1 MYLALGTLL
10 SMAHMILPATACTQ
24 GRDCILP
31 DCFCSTFDHP
41 DFTDVKDI
49 PQMVYF
55 AFDDALNVD
64 VDSYYQQVFTDT
76 RLNPNGCPITMSLYV
91 SHQNTDYSL
100 VENHFQRGDDIGSHS
115 VNHNDVR
122 TAERLQFEAGQQKEN
137 LINNGHVARDQMV
150 GWRSPN
156 LQTAGDAQPDVLKAL
171 NYTYDIS
178 LTYVPE
184 RNNRIPWPYTLD
196 FGYPYSCSTL
206 PCPSMHVSHPGFW
219 EIPVVA
225 LMDLESGFPC
235 AYVDS
240 CRPSSENAAF
250 NYLWSNF
257 EKPSS
262 FGLSMHAGWFHTENY
277 MKATQTFVERLLQLD
292 DVYIISAKK
301 VLDWMRNPVKVVV
314 LTFFAFRSLSVQS
327 NCSSRIVQYSNY
339 VAFLFCDWTQR
350 TTKLGNLVPSTT
362 PVVMSASGKAT
373 TTKENVRATTVA
385 TTKENV
391 KTTTAATTPL
401 PVEVLVGNDSCVQ
414 GVNCVLP
421 SCQCRSVNPPGQLSP
436 DNTPQIVYFTVMG
449 RVDVLTFEP
458 LLNLLDIR
466 QNPNNC
472 SVSSTVFVPTTENFV
487 PYLLGLLSRR
497 HEVAMYGKE
506 GYKYTPTPSV
516 EEQVAEQ
523 LMQFATQINNIQLK
537 PNAGA
542 LNRGWR
548 SPINSVFN
556 DKVLTALVKGGVQY
570 DSSVTIDRSR
580 PYKDLIPWPYT
591 LDFGFQDVCSGSQSQ
606 CPVKRHPGLWE
617 IPIVPLV
624 DTKQEYTCTFVD
636 ACTINRPILAEET
649 HKYLLNNFDFNYNHN
664 RAPFGINIHRD
675 WLSHPF
681 YAENLMGLEMFLNTI
696 LKERPDT
703 YVMSIEKMLEWMQN
717 PTGLDKINSF
727 LPWKCSS

>member
-1 MYLALGTLL
+1 MKIRMYLALGTLL

-257 EKPSS
+257 EKVTASYQKGYSLKCCIRNSNKNVLLGMFKPSPRS
-262 FGLSMHAGWFHTENY
+262 
-277 MKATQTFVERLLQLD
+277 
-292 DVYIISAKK
+292 SA
-301 VLDWMRNPVKVVV
+301 L
-314 LTFFAFRSLSVQS
+314 
-327 NCSSRIVQYSNY
+327 
-339 VAFLFCDWTQR
+339 QR